1 MAFSEA
7 LAERIRDAV
16 GERPNLN
23 EMKMFGGLVLM
34 LNGNVLVG
42 VWKESLVVRLETHE
56 AEAALREP
64 HVKAFDITGRP
75 MQGWI
80 LVAPV
85 GIEQDD
91 QLLEWIERATRFV
104 QSLPKK

>member
-16 GERPNLN
+16 GQRPNLN

-42 VWKESLVVRLETHE
+42 VWKESLVVRLGTHE
-56 AEAALREP
+56 AEAALLEP

-80 LVAPV
+80 LVAPA

-91 QLLEWIERATRFV
+91 QLMEWIERATRFV